1 MIWLWITL
9 LLLAAVVVHDSRV
22 AWLRGWDLVTLD
34 KRLRVLEQQ
43 AGLGDAWR
51 DAVKLAEGIRQND
64 RALGGRFLLPVAAYI
79 EWPPT
84 EPPEEELD
92 GGTDVRPPER

>member
-1 MIWLWITL
+1 MTTWIIL
-9 LLLAAVVVHDSRV
+9 LLLAVVVLFEWRR
-22 AWLRGWDLVTLD
+22 AWLLRWDLVTIEM
-34 KRLRVLEQQ
+34 RLRVPEQQ

-51 DAVKLAEGIRQND
+51 NAVKLAEGVRQND
-64 RALGGRFLLPVAAYI
+64 RAVGERFLLPVAAYI

-92 GGTDVRPPER
+92 